1 MKREILTTEG
11 SKVTLTTVKLA
22 GKVPEVEIK
31 IVGEEDAIVW
41 IPASE
46 FMAAAALIAVEY
58 EMGAFDD

>member
-1 MKREILTTEG
+1 MNKEIMTTEG